1 MASRRT
7 FLLASGIAAAG
18 LGYSYHRGLRYPRL
32 SLEPHALDTSFKH
45 QGAAFELADLI
56 PIKSTATKSNTA
68 VSLRAFTPTPELRI
82 QAGRVDLEVEVNN
95 VLSGAQLQVK
105 TNANTEVHEDV
116 DGINRR
122 LLIRSKSDDEI
133 ILSWE
138 HDLDHGFDFAIIGDT
153 GGGTELDWCLQRAA
167 ELGARFL
174 LHLGDFNY
182 SDGEYD
188 RAIQQFHDAPLPCYI
203 SIGNHDFNDSGL
215 VYHKF
220 RTELGPLNSHFT
232 IAGTR
237 FINIDTAADFFPAQA
252 GLRGNLLQRLAKSP
266 HAPENTVMFSHSPLR
281 DPRPNDDHE
290 VGGIN
295 EVAWLLS
302 MAKTLNTS
310 DFLCGHV
317 HHSAELDISGLRQW
331 TAGEGLGHE
340 DLIHQQPVAQLLMG
354 RVQPGQAVSYQWQDL
369 SMPWSLHTSP
379 THKFKLLRD
388 QRQRQWDWFSNTQLQ
403 KSTT

>member
-1 MASRRT
+1 MVSRRT
-7 FLLASGIAAAG
+7 FLMAGGVAAAG
-18 LGYSYHRGLRYPRL
+18 LGYSYQRGLRYPRL
-32 SLEPHALDTSFKH
+32 SFEPRALDTRFKH
-45 QGAAFELADLI
+45 QGAAFELTDLI
-56 PIKSTATKSNTA
+56 PITRTASKSRSA

-82 QAGRVDLEVEVNN
+82 QTGRVELEVEINN
-95 VLSGAQLQVK
+95 VLSAAQLQVK
-105 TNANTEVHEDV
+105 TNANTEVQEDV

-138 HDLDHGFDFAIIGDT
+138 HDLDYGFDFAIIGDT
-153 GGGTELDWCLQRAA
+153 GGGTELDWCLQRAT

-215 VYHKF
+215 VYPKF
-220 RTELGPLNSHFT
+220 RTELGPLNSHFS
-232 IAGTR
+232 AGGTR
-237 FINIDTAADFFPAQA
+237 FINIDTAADFFPAQT
-252 GLRGNLLQRLAKSP
+252 GLRGNLLQHLAKSP
-266 HAPENTVMFSHSPLR
+266 QAAQNTLMFSHSPLR

-302 MAKTLNTS
+302 MAKALNTS

-317 HHSAELDISGLRQW
+317 HHSAELNIGGLRQW

-354 RVQPGQAVSYQWQDL
+354 RVQPGQAVSYQWRDL
-369 SMPWSLHTSP
+369 SMPWSFHTSP

-403 KSTT
+403 ESTA